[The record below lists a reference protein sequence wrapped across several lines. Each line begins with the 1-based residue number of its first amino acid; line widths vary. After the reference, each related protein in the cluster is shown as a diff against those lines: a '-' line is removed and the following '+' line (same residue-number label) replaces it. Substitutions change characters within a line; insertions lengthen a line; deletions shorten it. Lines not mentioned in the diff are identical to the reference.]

1 MFVALWE
8 FEVKPGC
15 QKRFQKVYGPGGDWA
30 TLFRNDANYQET
42 RLLHDPAHPAIFLTL
57 DFWTSRQAYESSIAS
72 HAAEYQ
78 RLEAVGEELTRRERK
93 IGWFESVEH
102 YRKSNGSRRSESRTG
117 DQRKRRKPAK

>member
-15 QKRFQKVYGPGGDWA
+15 QKRFQKVYSPGGDWA

-42 RLLHDPAHPAIFLTL
+42 RLLHDPAHPAIFRTL

-78 RLEAVGEELTRRERK
+78 RLDAVGEELTRRERK

-102 YRKSNGSRRSESRTG
+102 YRKSNGNRRSENRTG